1 MRKSVLLTV
10 VLIMLAFLVKAQN
23 VTITPPSAN
32 IQPGESVTLTAS
44 GALYYTWSPADGLS
58 TTEGPVT
65 VASPLETTT
74 YTCSGYSQGA
84 ESVIN
89 GNFDQGNYGFTSAY
103 QYSYNLWNEGTYYV
117 DSDASPHHESFYGL
131 GHNGGNYMIINGS
144 TSPGTNV
151 WTEQITVIPNT
162 YYAFSTWVCTLAGQ
176 ANEVA
181 QLQFSIN
188 GEQIGDIFSAPP
200 ERYVW
205 EQFYELWYSGNTTT
219 ATITILNQNT
229 VGSGNDFGLDDISFC
244 ALIVDEA
251 QCTVSVGSLSV
262 TATADAMELCSG
274 ESTTLHVLPVSG
286 SGNYTFHWTP
296 SGSLD
301 NATAQHPVA
310 TPPVGSTTYTCH
322 VVDLDWN
329 SAQDVNVTLMV
340 WPENDTLT
348 FPRDICEGQTFTW
361 FDGNQYDHDGD
372 VAYYDT
378 IGDHGCPQVYKLE
391 LLVGEYQTPINYN
404 PNVYVCVPYDQDPYY
419 HWEIADRY
427 YTENAI
433 DSIIVNDNVGGG
445 CPLKYRLNLR
455 FHKEYYRKD
464 SIVECGEYYW
474 PVTEQTYHESHIG
487 NDTIV
492 KTIPIPFGTETCDST
507 YVLKLVINEEIT
519 DPLPI
524 TIPGECDSTRVIPWE
539 GHDPVYFHDD
549 TPPEGYTFLGETA
562 EGCYREQTVH
572 VENMKYTPAP
582 SKVQAVDPAT
592 VIYGWD
598 WADADTAAVVTN
610 TEFFSFQYSFFVKET
625 NSKCV
630 WDSCIWSIS
639 KPSWDIEFEAVPVLQ
654 NGMYYSE
661 CKVYVAE
668 QDDDYVVLTAIVK
681 NGCSSDTCKIY
692 LKSSFL
698 QIDENNS
705 TSASVSIVPNPN
717 NGQMALE
724 VEGLTGMLDI
734 KVYDMTGHLIDHVQT
749 SNDDGNHSLPYD
761 MKGRADGVYFFVVA
775 GREGVVARKVI
786 VSR

>member
-1 MRKSVLLTV
+1 MRKSVLLS
-10 VLIMLAFLVKAQN
+10 AFLVMLACFVHAQT

-65 VASPLETTT
+65 VASPMVTTT
-74 YTCSGYSQGA
+74 YTCSGYAPGA
-84 ESVIN
+84 ESVSN
-89 GNFDQGNYGFTSAY
+89 GDFSQGNAGFTSAY
-103 QYSYNLWNEGTYYV
+103 EYNDNLWDEGTYYV
-117 DSDASPHHESFYGL
+117 DSDASPHHESFFGL

-162 YYAFSTWVCTLAGQ
+162 NYAFSTWVCTLAGQ

-205 EQFYELWYSGNTTT
+205 EQFYELWYSGNSTT

-251 QCTVSVGSLSV
+251 QCTVSVGSMS
-262 TATADAMELCSG
+262 ASADADDSELCADG
-274 ESTTLHVLPVSG
+274 STTLHALPVNG
-286 SGNYTFHWTP
+286 SGNYTYSWTP
-296 SGSLD
+296 SNTLD
-301 NATAQHPVA
+301 DAHAQHPVA
-310 TPPVGSTTYTCH
+310 TPPVGITTYTCH
-322 VVDLDWN
+322 IVDVDWN
-329 SAQDVNVTLMV
+329 NTQDVNVTLNV
-340 WPENDTLT
+340 YPPNEVIIDPHDICVDSTLT
-348 FPRDICEGQTFTW
+348 WI
-361 FDGNQYDHDGD
+361 DGNEYDQDGT
-372 VAYYDT
+372 VVFYDS
-378 IGDHGCPQVYKLE
+378 IDSHGCQQVYQLE
-391 LLVGEYQTPINYN
+391 LSVGEYQTPANYN
-404 PNVYVCVPYDQDPYY
+404 PNVYVCVPYDQDPNY
-419 HWEIADRY
+419 HWDIADRY

-433 DSIIVNDNVGGG
+433 DSIIVDDSVGGG

-455 FHKEYYRKD
+455 FHKEYYHED
-464 SIVECGEYYW
+464 PIVECGEYYW

-487 NDTIV
+487 NDSIW
-492 KTIPIPFGTETCDST
+492 KTFFIPFGTEICDST
-507 YVLKLVINEEIT
+507 YVLKLVINEEII
-519 DPLPI
+519 DPPPM
-524 TIPGECDSTRVIPWE
+524 TIPGECDSTMVIPWE
-539 GHDPVYFHDD
+539 GHTPVYFHEN
-549 TPPEGYTFLGETA
+549 TPPEGYSFQGETA

-582 SKVQAVDPAT
+582 SKIQAVDTAT

-630 WDSCIWSIS
+630 WNSCIWSIS

-654 NGMYYSE
+654 NGKYYSE

-668 QDDDYVVLTAIVK
+668 QDDDYVVLSAIVK
-681 NGCSSDTCKIY
+681 NDCSSDTCLIY

-698 QIDENNS
+698 NVEENDNS
-705 TSASVSIVPNPN
+705 AAKVDIIPNPN
-717 NGQMALE
+717 NGQMTLNF
-724 VEGLTGMLDI
+724 EGLTGLIDI
-734 KVYDMTGHLIDHVQT
+734 KVYDMKGHLVDQIQT
-749 SNDDGNHSLPYD
+749 YNDGATHSLPYD
-761 MKGRADGVYFFVVA
+761 INGRTDGIYYFVA
-775 GREGVVARKVI
+775 TGREGSVAKKVVVGR
-786 VSR
+786 